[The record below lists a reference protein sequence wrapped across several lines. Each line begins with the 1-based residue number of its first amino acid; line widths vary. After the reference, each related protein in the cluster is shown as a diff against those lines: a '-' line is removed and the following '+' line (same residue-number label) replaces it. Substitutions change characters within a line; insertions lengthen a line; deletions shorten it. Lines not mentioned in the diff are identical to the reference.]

1 MGGEGPQPASAQI
14 LPLGTARVSICLGHQ
29 LDQGQEPR
37 NKGAPLHPAYLIDLS
52 IIRGLII
59 VIHLIHVLHVLII
72 F

>member
-1 MGGEGPQPASAQI
+1 MGGEGPQPVSAQI
-14 LPLGTARVSICLGHQ
+14 LPLGRARVSASLGHQ
-29 LDQGQEPR
+29 LDRGQEQR
-37 NKGAPLHPAYLIDLS
+37 HSLHPAYLVDLS